1 MFLVP
6 SVVSVSNICRWNVNV
21 ANSSEALRVTDDN
34 DQDPKG
40 ISGAQALVQRDTE
53 LMLGCSELVYKCV
66 IFQSAD
72 IPLCTLNHT

>member
-40 ISGAQALVQRDTE
+40 ISGARALVQRDTE
-53 LMLGCSELVYKCV
+53 LMLGCHLGTHSPDPQMLRTGV
-66 IFQSAD
+66 
-72 IPLCTLNHT
+72 